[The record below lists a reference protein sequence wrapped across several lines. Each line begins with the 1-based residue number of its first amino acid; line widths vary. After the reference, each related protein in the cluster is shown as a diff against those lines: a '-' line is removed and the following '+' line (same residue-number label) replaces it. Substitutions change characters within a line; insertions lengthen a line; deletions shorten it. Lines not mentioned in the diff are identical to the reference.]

1 LTFFA
6 TLLGALTCV
15 IWLVLLAGRG
25 GFWRAAERD
34 TAFAALPAPAS
45 WPDVTAIVP
54 ARDEAE
60 TIAACVTSLLRQDY
74 AGRLTVAVVDDG
86 STDGT
91 ADIARTAAEA
101 LGAGHRLTVIAA
113 GELKDGWTGKLN
125 AMRSSV
131 EAVAA
136 GGSRPDYLLF
146 TDADIAWQAPD
157 ALSNLMRGAVARG
170 SVLTSLM
177 VKLRCD
183 SPAERWL
190 VPAFVFFFM
199 KLYPFAWVGAPHR
212 RTAAAAG
219 GVMLVKR
226 EALQAAGGL
235 EAIRAALI
243 DDCAL
248 GKLMKRQGPIW
259 LGLTEKVVSL
269 RPYPAF
275 ADLRRMIVRSAYAE
289 LRYSPLRLLG
299 AVAGMVVTYLA
310 PPLLALA
317 AGGPAAAL
325 GLIAWLMLAGAYC
338 PMLAFYGLSPWRALA
353 LPLIAAAY
361 TALTVESAMIFHR
374 GRGGAWKGRYQAA
387 RGEAV

>member
-1 LTFFA
+1 MTFFT
-6 TLLGALTCV
+6 TLLGALTCL
-15 IWLVLLAGRG
+15 IWLVLIAGRG
-25 GFWRAAERD
+25 GFWRASERD
-34 TAFAALPAPAS
+34 TAFAAAPAPAG
-45 WPDVTAIVP
+45 WPSVAAIIP

-60 TIAACVTSLLRQDY
+60 TIASCVTSLLAQDY
-74 AGRLTVAVVDDG
+74 AGRFDVVVIDDG

-91 ADIARTAAEA
+91 AGLARSAAEA
-101 LGAGHRLTVIAA
+101 LGAGHRLTVVAA
-113 GELKDGWTGKLN
+113 SELPPGWTGKLN
-125 AMRSSV
+125 AMRSGVQAV
-131 EAVAA
+131 EARAE
-136 GGSRPDYLLF
+136 RPDYLLF
-146 TDADIAWQAPD
+146 TDADIAWQATD

-170 SVLTSLM
+170 AVLASLM

-199 KLYPFAWVGAPHR
+199 KLYPFSWVGAPHR
-212 RTAAAAG
+212 STAAAAG
-219 GVMLVKR
+219 GVMLARR
-226 EALQAAGGL
+226 EALKAAGGL
-235 EAIRAALI
+235 EAIRGALI

-248 GKLMKRQGPIW
+248 GKLMKLEGPIW

-299 AVAGMVVTYLA
+299 AVAGMAITYLA

-317 AGGPAAAL
+317 AGGPAALL

-353 LPLIAAAY
+353 LPLIAAVY
-361 TALTVESAMIFHR
+361 TALTVESSMIFHR